1 METSLEI
8 WPVFLAPMVIE
19 SLPSYQPEHSE
30 TVELYKR
37 LLIQAQAF
45 ASPVVSGRQVGA
57 IAIGLSGRAYLGA
70 NIEIKGAAPS
80 DTIHAETFAIT
91 LARSHGEK
99 GLKAMVQTLQPCGSC
114 RQILAE
120 AGSPELS
127 VHILDP
133 QTGNYAEETIENL
146 FPRSYSYATAL
157 VNLFLHPELVI
168 PQTEP
173 GLCPDTFPLFNSAL
187 TSAKQGYQPHATRK
201 TWSGL
206 AARLKNGKVYTGSA
220 ITISGPNPTI
230 TPVQDLL
237 IRLTAHGESASDIQ
251 HVHMIEP
258 QQPDYSFFKNS
269 EAVLE
274 KIAPRATIH
283 KSQA

>member
-1 METSLEI
+1 METSLDSL
-8 WPVFLAPMVIE
+8 PVFLAPMVAE
-19 SLPSYQPEHSE
+19 NLPEYQAGHAE
-30 TVELYKR
+30 TVEIYKK
-37 LLIQAQAF
+37 LLLKAQTF
-45 ASPVVSGRQVGA
+45 ANPTVSGRRVGA
-57 IAIGLSGRAYLGA
+57 IAIGLSGTAYLGA
-70 NIEIKGAAPS
+70 NIEIKGGAPS
-80 DTIHAETFAIT
+80 DTIHAETFAVT

-99 GLKAMVQTLQPCGSC
+99 GLSAMVQTLQPCGSC

-120 AGSPELS
+120 VGSPELS

-133 QTGNYAEETIENL
+133 KTGHHAQETISNL

-157 VNLFLHPELVI
+157 HNLFLHPELVI
-168 PQTEP
+168 PEAEP
-173 GLCPDTFPLFNSAL
+173 ALCQEAFPLFNKAL
-187 TSAKQGYQPHATRK
+187 IGAKQCYQPHSTRK

-230 TPVQDLL
+230 TPIQDLL
-237 IRLTAHGESASDIQ
+237 IRLTAHGERATDIQ

-258 QQPDYSFFKNS
+258 RQPDYSFFRNS

-274 KIAPRATIH
+274 KLAPRATIH
-283 KSQA
+283 KTQA